1 MARYDIHVPSVCQRK
16 KPLIVKYIPF
26 LGAFFVINA
35 KSVEILR
42 LSRVY

>member
-16 KPLIVKYIPF
+16 KPLKVKYIPF

>member
-1 MARYDIHVPSVCQRK
+1 MVKNAMKKPKVK
-16 KPLIVKYIPF
+16 KPLKVKYIPF
-26 LGAFFVINA
+26 VGAFFVINA